1 MRFLL
6 LMPPLL
12 LAACAT
18 PPSGGTGG
26 CDGRIQVRNAA
37 PVAIEQLYVSTA
49 GPSDWGRDFL
59 PRETLAPGAVQS
71 FAVRPGLNAVRV
83 VFVNGR
89 AAEMSGMDVCA
100 NPVLTVQ
107 PNGLQAGR

>member
-1 MRFLL
+1 MRLPLL
-6 LMPPLL
+6 LPLL
-12 LAACAT
+12 LAACAG

-37 PVAIEQLYVSTA
+37 AVAVEQLYVSTA
-49 GPSDWGRDFL
+49 GPSNWGRDH
-59 PRETLAPGAVQS
+59 LAPGTLPPGAAQS
-71 FAVRPGLNAVRV
+71 FAVRPGLNGVRV

-89 AAEMSGMDVCA
+89 AAEMAGMDVCA

>member
-1 MRFLL
+1 MRALL
-6 LMPPLL
+6 LLPL
-12 LAACAT
+12 LAACAA

-37 PVAIEQLYVSTA
+37 PIAVEQLYVSSA
-49 GPSDWGRDFL
+49 GPSDWGHDHL
-59 PRETLAPGAVQS
+59 APATLASGAARSVV
-71 FAVRPGLNAVRV
+71 VRPGLNAVRV

-89 AAEMSGMDVCA
+89 AAEMAGMDVCA
-100 NPVLTVQ
+100 NPILTVQ